1 MSEETLDSGSVD
13 PNQLELGLDFPND
26 PSYWNYRVVKVP
38 IEDGDYIYGIY
49 EVQYNVEGEMV
60 KYSDF
65 PIELFADI
73 IRKLFFL
80 KRLIVSFS
88 IFRSALLPT

>member
-13 PNQLELGLDFPND
+13 PNQLELGLQFPND

-38 IEDGDYIYGIY
+38 MEDGEYTYGIY
-49 EVQYNVEGEMV
+49 EVQYNVEGDPV

-65 PIELFADI
+65 PIELYADSADE
-73 IRKLFFL
+73 L
-80 KRLIVSFS
+80 KNLIEFELPK
-88 IFRSALLPT
+88 ALQEKFIEV

>member
-49 EVQYNVEGEMV
+49 EVQYNVEREMV

-65 PIELFADI
+65 PIELFADSPDE
-73 IRKLFFL
+73 L
-80 KRLIVSFS
+80 KNLIEVELPK
-88 IFRSALLPT
+88 ALEEKVIEV

>member
-49 EVQYNVEGEMV
+49 EVQYNVEGKMV

-65 PIELFADI
+65 PIELFTDSPDE
-73 IRKLFFL
+73 L
-80 KRLIVSFS
+80 KNLIEVELPK
-88 IFRSALLPT
+88 ALEEEVIEV

>member
-65 PIELFADI
+65 PIELFADSPDE
-73 IRKLFFL
+73 L
-80 KRLIVSFS
+80 KNLIEVELPK
-88 IFRSALLPT
+88 ALEEKVIEV

>member
-38 IEDGDYIYGIY
+38 TEDGDYIYGIY
-49 EVQYNVEGEMV
+49 EVQYNVEGKMV

-65 PIELFADI
+65 PIELFTDSPDE
-73 IRKLFFL
+73 L
-80 KRLIVSFS
+80 KNLIEVELPK
-88 IFRSALLPT
+88 ALEKEVIEV

>member
-49 EVQYNVEGEMV
+49 EVQYNVEGEMF

-65 PIELFADI
+65 PIELFADSPDE
-73 IRKLFFL
+73 L
-80 KRLIVSFS
+80 KNLIEVELPK
-88 IFRSALLPT
+88 ALEEKVIEV

>member
-1 MSEETLDSGSVD
+1 MSEETLDSWSVD

-65 PIELFADI
+65 PIELFADSPDE
-73 IRKLFFL
+73 L
-80 KRLIVSFS
+80 KNLIEVELPK
-88 IFRSALLPT
+88 ALEEKVIEV